1 MRIVIPG
8 GSGQVGT
15 FMARAFQRAG
25 DEVIELSRTPRDKPW
40 PGSGSDC

>member
-25 DEVIELSRTPRDKPW
+25 DEVIDDLFQSFEPTVVHVRW
-40 PGSGSDC
+40 